1 MLFFDA
7 LFKFYFAQPLCK
19 NYKHAQKSLTIL
31 HQLDALFC
39 FTLIVNITTED
50 TEKVIIDRNSQT
62 AKTFN
67 NCVTPLRGVFEVA
80 VKNNVIHKNP
90 MNKIKNR
97 KVQGETLDPFVRTE
111 IQSIFNEKQPREVF
125 VMATKACQIPHHPA

>member
-1 MLFFDA
+1 YIA
-7 LFKFYFAQPLCK
+7 
-19 NYKHAQKSLTIL
+19 
-31 HQLDALFC
+31 
-39 FTLIVNITTED
+39 NITNED
-50 TEKVIIDRNSQT
+50 TEKVIIDRNFQT

-80 VKNNVIHKNP
+80 VKNNVIRKNP

-111 IQSIFNEKQPREVF
+111 IQSIFNEKRPREVF